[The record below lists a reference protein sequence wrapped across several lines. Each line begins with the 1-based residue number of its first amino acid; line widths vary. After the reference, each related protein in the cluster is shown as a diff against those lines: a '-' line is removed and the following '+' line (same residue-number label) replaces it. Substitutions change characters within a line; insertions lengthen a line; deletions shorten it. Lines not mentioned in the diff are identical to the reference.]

1 MALGVPELS
10 ANATNSAALWV
21 GGLGSA
27 VGFWPQLR
35 RTRRHLRLLLLP
47 TALGSA
53 VGVYLLVSG
62 GERVFKYAVPA
73 LVLLATVLLAV
84 QPQLKRWALGSQRK
98 LPAAAG
104 VALQFVICVYGG
116 YFGAAQSVILLALLG
131 ILLPDTLQRLN
142 GLKNVLAGVVNGV
155 AAVSTR
161 ADGTPQLEN
170 GTLEYGNLLTGGLGL
185 SLRVLNE
192 STMCTMCME
201 CVRSCDRNNVA
212 VNLRPFGTDLLGKI
226 KVRSDEAWMCVIL
239 LALTLFHGFDRQ
251 AQLLF
256 DLVERIAVPNWTS
269 SRSAIIGS

>member
-1 MALGVPELS
+1 MLAGLGGSGMGVLAAMFLAGLVASAINAVAGGGSLITFPVLVALGVPELS

-104 VALQFVICVYGG
+104 VALQFVICIYGG
-116 YFGAAQSVILLALLG
+116 YFGAGMGILMLALMGLFIDGDIHEHNALKAWLG
-131 ILLPDTLQRLN
+131 LLVNL
-142 GLKNVLAGVVNGV
+142 LAGVLFWQKGLLDPR
-155 AAVSTR
+155 ATLAV
-161 ADGTPQLEN
+161 
-170 GTLEYGNLLTGGLGL
+170 GLG
-185 SLRVLNE
+185 SLV
-192 STMCTMCME
+192 
-201 CVRSCDRNNVA
+201 
-212 VNLRPFGTDLLGKI
+212 GGY
-226 KVRSDEAWMCVIL
+226 
-239 LALTLFHGFDRQ
+239 LA
-251 AQLLF
+251 A
-256 DLVERIAVPNWTS
+256 RIAVRVNAELLRRGIVGLGVVLSLWFAV
-269 SRSAIIGS
+269 RVFR